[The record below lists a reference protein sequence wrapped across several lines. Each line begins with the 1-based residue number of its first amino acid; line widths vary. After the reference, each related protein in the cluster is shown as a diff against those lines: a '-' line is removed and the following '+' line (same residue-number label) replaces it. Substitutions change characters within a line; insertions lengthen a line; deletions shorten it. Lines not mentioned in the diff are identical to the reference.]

1 MDKELTDWYG
11 EINEED
17 VLPNGV
23 IKLKVPVL
31 DAGDGRPHGFPPIHH
46 PSVDDC
52 GDTEDE
58 NPPEPTDPVVM
69 KDKAT
74 SMKAFI
80 IAKRIQNILIRAA
93 SLAEPYEEDSEKR
106 QELTDALK
114 TLHRELGEQIVKL

>member
-23 IKLKVPVL
+23 IKIKVPVL
-31 DAGDGRPHGFPPIHH
+31 NQDGENIGHENT

-52 GDTEDE
+52 GDSEDE

-114 TLHRELGEQIVKL
+114 ALHRELGEQIVKL